1 MPTSVEFTVSGIA
14 VSRSA
19 RSQRRRDWIDRVR
32 GQALEAAKQQG
43 QILDAPVS
51 VGVLF
56 IYRFKT
62 DEDRVLADLDN
73 MAKTTL
79 DGLTGTV
86 LRDDVQIN
94 KLSLQRFDGKDP
106 TPERFDRSQ
115 ILTTALS
122 SIKRHFVY
130 IKITDTLDQ

>member
-1 MPTSVEFTVSGIA
+1 MSKSVEFIVRGIA

-19 RSQRRRDWIDRVR
+19 RSPRRREWIDRVR
-32 GQALEAAKQQG
+32 DQALEAARAQG
-43 QILDAPVS
+43 RILEAPVS

-56 IYRFKT
+56 IYRFKS
-62 DEDRVLADLDN
+62 DDDRVLADLDN

-86 LRDDVQIN
+86 LWDDVQIN

-106 TPERFDRSQ
+106 TPARFDNSQ
-115 ILTTALS
+115 ILTSALAK
-122 SIKRHFVY
+122 IKRHFVY
-130 IKITDTLDQ
+130 IKITDIFDQ